1 MKPALNLARQC
12 PRFPSCSVN
21 RCPLD
26 SGYPNQFVDR
36 QDKEKRCR
44 MEKGV
49 RLRIAATAPGT
60 LRLGGLTLLEVA
72 AKKRKSRGPRSSS
85 SHALRAGDVGGHQ
98 VGRELDPLE
107 LDVEDAGQ
115 ECWTISVLARP
126 GTPTSRQWP
135 RVKIAANI
143 CSITSDWPMMI
154 FCNSSCIKRRCWLN
168 SCRRRRRGF
177 GASRW
182 TFFGGAGGWGRR
194 SRSIANDPGAS
205 FPLLSLNGIILAVP
219 RKCGSGGGRGGRR

>member
-72 AKKRKSRGPRSSS
+72 AKKRFESFSAAHKTYLVEKGKDRLV
-85 SHALRAGDVGGHQ
+85 ALH
-98 VGRELDPLE
+98 
-107 LDVEDAGQ
+107 
-115 ECWTISVLARP
+115 
-126 GTPTSRQWP
+126 
-135 RVKIAANI
+135 
-143 CSITSDWPMMI
+143 
-154 FCNSSCIKRRCWLN
+154 
-168 SCRRRRRGF
+168 
-177 GASRW
+177 
-182 TFFGGAGGWGRR
+182 
-194 SRSIANDPGAS
+194 ND
-205 FPLLSLNGIILAVP
+205 
-219 RKCGSGGGRGGRR
+219 K